1 MTKVYLTKFVSVY
14 HSGNIFSL
22 YFHRLK
28 CPLWFQEPRA
38 AKHARCT
45 QETTRDSGASLYNQY
60 LICQET
66 VKEVIAGY
74 CYVFVREL

>member
-1 MTKVYLTKFVSVY
+1 MTKVHLTKFVSVY
-14 HSGNIFSL
+14 HSGNIFFL